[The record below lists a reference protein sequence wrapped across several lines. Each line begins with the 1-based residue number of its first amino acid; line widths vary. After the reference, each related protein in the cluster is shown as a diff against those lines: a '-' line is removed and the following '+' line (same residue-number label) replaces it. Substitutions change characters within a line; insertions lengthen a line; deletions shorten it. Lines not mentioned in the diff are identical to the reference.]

1 MSGLICYNSDGI
13 TRLSQL
19 YQWDRNITIVIR
31 GFDCITQDAEVHF
44 ANKVCSDAIVVVP
57 GVSDIDTTNKAIK
70 TQIPNSV
77 LKWSESIYI
86 YIYDTKSD
94 GVGTTY
100 KICIPIVPRARV
112 YDLKTVLRQYKPD
125 EPETQTDYTLFLIES
140 DGIDPKEAY
149 RYTYPATSTMYRKD
163 GLNGQ
168 PDTFAPLK
176 KNGYTQAWK
185 MFGDKTVERDINND
199 YYNATFLLTGDSV
212 GIHRRSE
219 WNSYISDIEQFFAPG
234 NPPES
239 KKMRIIESE
248 DRSFYRIGEVT
259 ATIKEIEDY
268 YALITIRAV
277 LDGKKYERYHS
288 AEPWVWDDF
297 RFSDGFIRDY
307 NDIAV
312 SHESGS
318 YMTLKIPVRTDD
330 ITPEFKRVS
339 PTDEDNDV
347 EVSIDGT
354 AWESAAFE
362 DYDDIDGITLPGSIN
377 TGEERELYL
386 RGDGKHISIR
396 MRVSSSI

>member
-1 MSGLICYNSDGI
+1 MN
-13 TRLSQL
+13 TR
-19 YQWDRNITIVIR
+19 RI
-31 GFDCITQDAEVHF
+31 
-44 ANKVCSDAIVVVP
+44 
-57 GVSDIDTTNKAIK
+57 
-70 TQIPNSV
+70 
-77 LKWSESIYI
+77 
-86 YIYDTKSD
+86 
-94 GVGTTY
+94 
-100 KICIPIVPRARV
+100 
-112 YDLKTVLRQYKPD
+112 
-125 EPETQTDYTLFLIES
+125 
-140 DGIDPKEAY
+140 
-149 RYTYPATSTMYRKD
+149 
-163 GLNGQ
+163 
-168 PDTFAPLK
+168 
-176 KNGYTQAWK
+176 
-185 MFGDKTVERDINND
+185 
-199 YYNATFLLTGDSV
+199 TGDSV

-234 NPPES
+234 DPPES

-277 LDGKKYERYHS
+277 LDGKKYESYHS